1 MEILCNKSCQKG
13 VVDGVGGHV
22 KSLVRQRQ
30 TVLSQNDDRI
40 IVQSS
45 KDFADAAMQELLYKT
60 KIFHIF

>member
-1 MEILCNKSCQKG
+1 M
-13 VVDGVGGHV
+13 VDGVGGHV

-45 KDFADAAMQELLYKT
+45 KDFADAAMQVLLYKT